1 MRITFL
7 LGEAGIDIEL
17 AIRDREQTVADVV
30 TALADGPV
38 AAGVGLLVDG
48 TFIPPTATVGESGLR
63 EGAVV
68 ELGTASRPT
77 GTGAAVGELRI
88 AGGLVGGHR
97 YALDSGAHTVG
108 RHPEADVVLDA
119 STVSARHAQLQVG
132 DDGTVTV
139 EDLGSTNGTR
149 VNGQFVRAP
158 QVLTADAIVQV
169 GAVQLT

>member
-139 EDLGSTNGTR
+139 EEI
-149 VNGQFVRAP
+149 Q
-158 QVLTADAIVQV
+158 IVE
-169 GAVQLT
+169 G